1 MKIKAFTLAEVL
13 VTLTIIGVVSTMTI
27 PTLMNK
33 NKEVQTVAAVKN
45 TYAILQDAFKQA
57 EIDNGSI
64 DSWDLTTSSTQ
75 GEGSKLFDYLLPYL
89 KILKNCQNND
99 KECIADEYYTLNK
112 SKKSAGNDNKVYNA
126 ILKNGTSL
134 IFWNTEGK
142 GIIAID
148 INGRQKPNRR
158 GVDYFTFVIN
168 QEKNKIVPA
177 GSKSLEE
184 EFGFEEYTLGQSCV
198 FGNDSYEHN
207 GKGCTAWVIYK
218 GNMDYLKRQVSWD
231 E

>member
-1 MKIKAFTLAEVL
+1 MKNKAFTLAEVL
-13 VTLTIIGVVSTMTI
+13 VTLTIIGVVSAMTI

-33 NKEVQTVAAVKN
+33 NKEVQTVAAVKS
-45 TYAILQDAFKQA
+45 TYSIINDAIQRA
-57 EIDNGSI
+57 EIDNGPI
-64 DSWDLTTSSTQ
+64 NTWDLTSTNEG
-75 GEGSKLFDYLLPYL
+75 GEGKKFINYLLPYL

-99 KECIADEYYTLNK
+99 KECIADDYYTLNK
-112 SKKSAGNDNKVYNA
+112 SKKSVGNDNKVYNV
-126 ILKNGTSL
+126 ILKNGTAL
-134 IFWNTEGK
+134 VFWNTKGK
-142 GIIAID
+142 GIIAVD

-168 QEKNKIVPA
+168 QEENKIIPA
-177 GSKSLEE
+177 GSKSLEGE
-184 EFGFEEYTLGQSCV
+184 IGFEEYTLGRSCV

-218 GNMDYLKRQVSWD
+218 GNMDYLKRSVSWD